1 MQKNLIRRIA
11 ASLILSVMLFA
22 LPFGAFIANTSNA
35 VTAYA
40 EDDVSGNASDETDP
54 DDGTD
59 DETIGGET
67 GTGNTDDGNAGDGN
81 SGHGEEGEEGDD
93 PTPNRLR
100 SRHLNRRLSASATT
114 SAVSTITTRT
124 VPYAVLIISTVST
137 KNPA

>member
-40 EDDVSGNASDETDP
+40 EDDVSGNASDETDT
-54 DDGTD
+54 G

-67 GTGNTDDGNAGDGN
+67 GAGNTDDGNAGDGETGDGN
-81 SGHGEEGEEGDD
+81 SGIIK
-93 PTPNRLR
+93 LC
-100 SRHLNRRLSASATT
+100 
-114 SAVSTITTRT
+114 
-124 VPYAVLIISTVST
+124 IISLIHNNLSHS
-137 KNPA
+137 KM